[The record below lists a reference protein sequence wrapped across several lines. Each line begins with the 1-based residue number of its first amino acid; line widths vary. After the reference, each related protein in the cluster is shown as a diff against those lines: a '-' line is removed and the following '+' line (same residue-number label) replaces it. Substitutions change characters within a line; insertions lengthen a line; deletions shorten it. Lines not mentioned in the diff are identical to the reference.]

1 MGVDRAEMNRRIFD
15 ALRPGGVFLVNPM
28 DEGGENVF
36 HDSIRG
42 RTDRFLMRFEKPG
55 FGE

>member
-1 MGVDRAEMNRRIFD
+1 MNRRIFD